1 MNETLS
7 PVHPASHTSR
17 RITVWLVAVLALS
30 SGILNLYSVVRPISP
45 ARVAAIE
52 SFFPGGFVHLSRFV
66 TLLAGVALIVVSAN
80 ILKRKRR
87 AFHTMLILL
96 TVSAVFHVAKGLDYR
111 EAVISLASLL
121 VLLPARPYFT
131 VRSGRPG
138 LKRTLVGVA
147 FVVVVVATY
156 GTLGFWFF
164 DRREFGIEFNIV
176 DSVRRTFEFLLF
188 WAAPDIAAR
197 TRLAHWFIQSL
208 YVLSITVIVY
218 AMVELFRPALYRLR
232 VVPRDRNAAASL
244 LQRYGRCALDYFAT
258 WPDKSL
264 FLTRAK
270 DCFVAYRVN
279 GNFAVALGD
288 PIGPDDRVEAAIREF
303 AAFCAESD
311 WVPVFHQALPEFW
324 PVYQS
329 LGFRRL
335 KLGDEAIV
343 DLTAFSLEG
352 RDQKDLRHSANKL
365 ERDGVRLQYFRP
377 PVPDDVVAEARQV
390 SNEWLQRGRRERRFT
405 LGRFERGYVRST
417 TLLAAFDRDD
427 RMLAFVNSIP
437 SPRAGESTIDLMR
450 QRAVAP
456 NGIMDYLF
464 VRLFLDERAKGFSR
478 FNLGLAPMSGFEP
491 DEVAGVEEK
500 IIHYF
505 FQRMNFL
512 FNYHGLRQYKAN
524 FGTSWEPRYMIYQ
537 NPADLPRI
545 ALAIRRVTEIDDNEE
560 LDPDAFDLEH
570 LPITEIQSTG
580 RGSNALAV
588 ILSGDGGWN
597 VTEKALGKRLAA
609 AGVPVVGLNCLR
621 YFCKRRTPDS
631 SAHDLERVLDHY
643 LQEWGK
649 RDVVLIGYSRGACV
663 LPFLANRMRADL
675 RDRVRE
681 VVLLGPASR
690 IDFKFHLAD
699 LITNVDWPASLPVLP
714 EVEKLR
720 GTPITCFCGRREK
733 NCPCRDLPEGLAT
746 CVERPG
752 GHLIWKDVEP
762 ILAVILNAVK

>member
-1 MNETLS
+1 MAL
-7 PVHPASHTSR
+7 
-17 RITVWLVAVLALS
+17 LALA

-52 SFFPGGFVHLSRFV
+52 TLFPGGFVHLSRFV

-87 AFHTMLILL
+87 AFHTLLILL

-121 VLLPARPYFT
+121 VLLPARGHFT
-131 VRSGRPG
+131 VRSGRAG
-138 LKRTLVGVA
+138 LRRTIVSVA
-147 FVVVVVATY
+147 LVVVVVATY

-164 DRREFGIEFNIV
+164 DRREFGIEFSIG
-176 DSVRRTFEFLLF
+176 DSVRRTVEFLLF
-188 WAAPDIAAR
+188 WGSPDVVAR

-208 YVLSITVIVY
+208 YVLSITVILY
-218 AMVELFRPALYRLR
+218 AMIELFRPALYRLR
-232 VVPRDRNAAASL
+232 VVPRDRNAAAAL

-264 FLTRAK
+264 FLTRAR
-270 DCFVAYRVN
+270 DCFVAYRVD
-279 GNFAVALGD
+279 GSFAVALGD

-343 DLTAFSLEG
+343 DLTTFSLEG
-352 RDQKDLRHSANKL
+352 REQKDLRHSVNKL
-365 ERDGVRLQYFRP
+365 ERDGIRLQYVEP

-405 LGRFERGYVRST
+405 LGRFKRGYVRST
-417 TLLAAFDRDD
+417 TLLAAFDRDA
-427 RMLAFVNSIP
+427 RMLAFVNIIP
-437 SPRAGESTIDLMR
+437 SARKGEATIDLMR
-450 QRAVAP
+450 QRTVVP

-464 VRLFLDERAKGFSR
+464 VRLFRDEREKGFAR

-512 FNYHGLRQYKAN
+512 FNYHGLRQYKAK
-524 FGTSWEPRYMIYQ
+524 FATSWEPRYMIYQ

-545 ALAIRRVTEIDDNEE
+545 ALAIRRVTEVDDNEE
-560 LDPDAFDLEH
+560 LDPDAFELEH
-570 LPITEIQSTG
+570 LPITEVQSAG

-597 VTEKALGKRLAA
+597 VTERALGGRLAT

-621 YFCKRRTPDS
+621 YFRRRRTPETA
-631 SAHDLERVLDHY
+631 AHDLERLLDHY
-643 LQEWGK
+643 LQEWGT

-663 LPFLANRMRADL
+663 LPFMANRLRADL

-681 VVLLGPASR
+681 IVLLGPVSK

-699 LITNVDWPASLPVLP
+699 LFTSIEWPTALPVLP

-720 GTPITCFCGRREK
+720 GTAITCFCGAREK
-733 NCPCRDLPEGLAT
+733 NCLCRDLPEGLAT
-746 CVERPG
+746 CIKRPG

-762 ILAVILNAVK
+762 IVAVILEALM

>member
-1 MNETLS
+1 MSETIS
-7 PVHPASHTSR
+7 PVHAASHTSR
-17 RITVWLVAVLALS
+17 RITVWLVALLALS

-52 SFFPGGFVHLSRFV
+52 SLFPGGFVHLSRFV

-96 TVSAVFHVAKGLDYR
+96 TVSAVFHLAKGLDYR
-111 EAVISLASLL
+111 EAVISFVSLL
-121 VLLPARPYFT
+121 VLLPARRHFT

-138 LKRTLVGVA
+138 LKRTIVGVA
-147 FVVVVVATY
+147 FVVVVVAVY

-164 DRREFGIEFNIV
+164 DRREFGIEFTIV

-188 WAAPDIAAR
+188 WGSPDIVAR

-208 YVLSITVIVY
+208 YVLSITVILY

-232 VVPRDRNAAASL
+232 VLPRDRSAAAAL

-264 FLTRAK
+264 FLTRAR
-270 DCFVAYRVN
+270 DCFVAYRVDRS
-279 GNFAVALGD
+279 FAVALGD
-288 PIGPDDRVEAAIREF
+288 PIGPDDRIEAAIREF
-303 AAFCAESD
+303 AAFCAESG

-335 KLGDEAIV
+335 KLGDEAVV
-343 DLTAFSLEG
+343 DLTTFTLEG
-352 RDQKDLRHSANKL
+352 RERKDLRHSVNKL
-365 ERDGVRLQYFRP
+365 ERDGIRLQYFEP
-377 PVPDDVVAEARQV
+377 PVPDHVVAEARQV

-417 TLLAAFDRDD
+417 TLLAAFDRDA
-427 RMLAFVNSIP
+427 RMLAFVNIVP
-437 SPRAGESTIDLMR
+437 SPRKGEATIDLMR
-450 QRAVAP
+450 QRAAVP
-456 NGIMDYLF
+456 NGIMDHLF
-464 VRLFLDERAKGFSR
+464 VRLFQDEREQGFTR

-491 DEVAGVEEK
+491 DEMAGVEEK

-512 FNYHGLRQYKAN
+512 FNYHGLRQYKAK
-524 FGTSWEPRYMIYQ
+524 FATSWEPRYMIYQ

-560 LDPDAFDLEH
+560 LDPDAFDPEH
-570 LPITEIQSTG
+570 LPITEVPSAG
-580 RGSNALAV
+580 RGLNALAV

-597 VTEKALGKRLAA
+597 VTEKTLGARLAA
-609 AGVPVVGLNCLR
+609 AGVPVAGLNCLR
-621 YFCKRRTPDS
+621 YFRKRRTPDS
-631 SAHDLERVLDHY
+631 SAHDLERLLDHY

-649 RDVVLIGYSRGACV
+649 REVVLIGYSRGACV
-663 LPFLANRMRADL
+663 LPFMVSRMRADL
-675 RDRVRE
+675 RDRVRGI
-681 VVLLGPASR
+681 VLLGPADK
-690 IDFKFHLAD
+690 IDFKFHLTD
-699 LITNVDWPASLPVLP
+699 FLTNVEWPTALPVLP

-720 GTPITCFCGRREK
+720 GMPITCFYGSREQD
-733 NCPCRDLPEGLAT
+733 CLCRDVPDGLVT

-752 GHLIWKDVEP
+752 GHLVWKDVEP
-762 ILAVILNAVK
+762 IVSVILNAVT